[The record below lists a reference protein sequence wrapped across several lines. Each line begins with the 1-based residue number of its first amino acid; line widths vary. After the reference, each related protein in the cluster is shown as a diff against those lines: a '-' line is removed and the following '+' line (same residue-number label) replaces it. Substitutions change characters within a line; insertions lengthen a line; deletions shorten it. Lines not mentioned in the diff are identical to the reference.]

1 MKRCLVEEWVG
12 KWIEAGYVRG
22 ELEGIDF
29 GGLKM
34 LDIAWEDGGSVG
46 DDVDARRMEGV
57 GGNYL
62 ATVNNRLWV
71 E

>member
-1 MKRCLVEEWVG
+1 
-12 KWIEAGYVRG
+12 
-22 ELEGIDF
+22 
-29 GGLKM
+29 M

-46 DDVDARRMEGV
+46 DDVDARRVEGV